1 MSICI
6 VIMVDL
12 HVEFSLNYQQY
23 STPRNFQRSNYF
35 FTLKIVMKD
44 GKSLGYGIIEYK
56 SWQEAEKSERHL
68 NGHKILDVPM
78 RITYCIPGISA
89 VTICSRLMSKFV
101 STHVLVYQHIRH
113 CQTEASKVKFCPRLS
128 ENERITRYQQS
139 GGLLKSQKLLLILF
153 YKNCIMLLV
162 SLKATTQA
170 NYLFKKSIHLP

>member
-1 MSICI
+1 MSICV

-12 HVEFSLNYQQY
+12 HVEISLNYQQY
-23 STPRNFQRSNYF
+23 STFRNFQRSNF
-35 FTLKIVMKD
+35 LFTLKIVMKD

-68 NGHKILDVPM
+68 NSHKILDVPM

-101 STHVLVYQHIRH
+101 STYVLLYQYIRH
-113 CQTEASKVKFCPRLS
+113 GQTEASKVKFCLRLS
-128 ENERITRYQQS
+128 ENERITMYQQS
-139 GGLLKSQKLLLILF
+139 GGLLKSQKLLILF